1 VGRLVVVGVLVI
13 LVAVFWKSISEVAR
27 GVTQRRASR
36 KPVNPTGYAW
46 ERKKDQIARRVKAV
60 SVPGEDREAILDFV
74 TTRSGVEAYM
84 EPRTLT
90 YPLSVVLVALDG
102 EWKRF
107 HLADD
112 SFIRSLT
119 SSHGIPVFDAGKVGY
134 PERMRR
140 YKRGGEGPT
149 G

>member
-1 VGRLVVVGVLVI
+1 MGRLVVVGVLVI

-27 GVTQRRASR
+27 GVTQRRATR
-36 KPVNPTGYAW
+36 KPRNPAGYAW
-46 ERKKDQIARRVKAV
+46 ERKTDQIKRRVKAV
-60 SVPGEDREAILDFV
+60 SVPGEDREAILAFV
-74 TTRSGVEAYM
+74 TTRAGVEAFM

-90 YPLSVVLVALDG
+90 YPLSVVLVAADG

-119 SSHGIPVFDAGKVGY
+119 SSHAVPVFDAAKVGY

-140 YKRGGEGPT
+140 YKRGGEDPSG
-149 G
+149 